1 VIETIRSGGV
11 IMLPLGVCSVLALAI
26 ILERLWSMRRV
37 KVIAPDVIVQ
47 VNHWIGQGVVE
58 EAMALCRRVST
69 PMTNVVMAG
78 LQSSGSPRAEIRLT
92 VEDAGRQEVPV
103 LEKNLNW
110 LGICATLSP
119 LIGLL
124 GTVTGMIKVF
134 RVIALEGPGNP
145 FALASGISEALI
157 TTAAGLIIAIPSL
170 LFYHYFTSRVETLVS
185 EMEHHSLQL
194 VEMLGGRHAEWKK

>member
-1 VIETIRSGGV
+1 MIETIRSGGV
-11 IMLPLGVCSVLALAI
+11 IMLPLGACSVLALAI
-26 ILERLWSMRRV
+26 ILERLWNMRRV

-110 LGICATLSP
+110 L
-119 LIGLL
+119 
-124 GTVTGMIKVF
+124 
-134 RVIALEGPGNP
+134 
-145 FALASGISEALI
+145 
-157 TTAAGLIIAIPSL
+157 
-170 LFYHYFTSRVETLVS
+170 
-185 EMEHHSLQL
+185 
-194 VEMLGGRHAEWKK
+194 